1 MMDELEF
8 LKKDWKKQAADFPKL
23 SYNEIYKMIH
33 KKSSSIV
40 KWIFIICIAEF
51 LFWGLITLLIP
62 ESTFAIY
69 EMFNLNTFMFIAQ
82 GLHYVVVFIFIYLF
96 YKNYKTISVVDNT
109 NLLMKNILKT
119 RKTVHYYVYYN
130 IALYIILSV
139 ILNVIM
145 FSHPNILIES
155 YMPKNA
161 TLDSDKFLGIMIVAQ
176 ILVLLVMCGLIW
188 AYYRIIYGILLKKL
202 TRNYKEL
209 EALNPK

>member
-8 LKKDWKKQAADFPKL
+8 LKKDWKKQGADFPKL

-51 LFWGLITLLIP
+51 LFWGVITLLIP
-62 ESTFAIY
+62 ESTFTIY
-69 EMFNLNTFMFIAQ
+69 EKFNLKTFLFITQ
-82 GLHYVVVFIFIYLF
+82 ILHYVVVFVFIYLF

>member
-1 MMDELEF
+1 MDELEF
-8 LKKDWKKQAADFPKL
+8 LKKDWKKQGADFPKL
-23 SYNEIYKMIH
+23 SYNEIYKIIH

-51 LFWGLITLLIP
+51 LFWGLITLMIP

-109 NLLMKNILKT
+109 GLLMKNILKT
-119 RKTVHYYVYYN
+119 RKTVNYYVYYN
-130 IALYIILSV
+130 IILYVLISIV
-139 ILNVIM
+139 LNVVM
-145 FSHPNILIES
+145 FSHPNILIENL
-155 YMPKNA
+155 MPANSN
-161 TLDSDKFLGIMIVAQ
+161 LDSEKFMTVMIVVQ
-176 ILVLLVMCGLIW
+176 IILLIIMCGVIW

-202 TRNYKEL
+202 NGNYKEL
-209 EALNPK
+209 ESLEV

>member
-1 MMDELEF
+1 MDELEF

-40 KWIFIICIAEF
+40 KWIFIICVAEF
-51 LFWGLITLLIP
+51 LFWGILNLFIP
-62 ESTFAIY
+62 ESAFGIY
-69 EMFNLNTFMFIAQ
+69 EKFNLNTFLLIAQ

-96 YKNYKTISVVDNT
+96 YKNYKTICVVDNT
-109 NLLMKNILKT
+109 GLLMKNIIKT
-119 RKTVHYYVYYN
+119 QKTVNYYVYYN
-130 IALYIILSV
+130 IALYILLSV

>member
-1 MMDELEF
+1 MDELEF
-8 LKKDWKKQAADFPKL
+8 LKKDWKKQGADFPKL

-51 LFWGLITLLIP
+51 LFWGVITLLIP
-62 ESTFAIY
+62 ESTFTIY
-69 EMFNLNTFMFIAQ
+69 EKFNLKTFLFITQ
-82 GLHYVVVFIFIYLF
+82 ILHYVVVFVFIYLF